1 MLALTGYPTKII
13 IDDDYN
19 RHCDNVKPTIDNWAI
34 PISDNLPLFV
44 KAITNDEWIYNYKI
58 FIIYFSAMLTGRNLT
73 EFLLEVLPELLSH

>member
-34 PISDNLPLFV
+34 PISGNLPLFD
-44 KAITNDEWIYNYKI
+44 KAITNDGWIYYYKI
-58 FIIYFSAMLTGRNLT
+58 FIIYFSAMLTSRNLT
-73 EFLLEVLPELLSH
+73 EVLPELLSH

>member
-1 MLALTGYPTKII
+1 MKSTV
-13 IDDDYN
+13 DN
-19 RHCDNVKPTIDNWAI
+19 RAI
-34 PISDNLPLFV
+34 PISDNLPLFD